1 MSGESTPL
9 LTGTIPAFEMF
20 MMVWENLT
28 NKKQDLKRYI
38 NIGLEWATK
47 YYAKMDNTRA
57 YIIAMCEY
65 RLTLYFVDHDLF
77 IIVVLNPSI
86 KLTWIWEHWEEEY
99 IVDVEEKVRLIVSP
113 L

>member
-9 LTGTIPAFEMF
+9 LTGAIPAFKMF
-20 MMVWENLT
+20 MMVWENLA
-28 NKKQDLKRYI
+28 NKKQHLKRYI

-47 YYAKMDNTRA
+47 YYTKMDNTHA

-65 RLTLYFVDHDLF
+65 HSTL
-77 IIVVLNPSI
+77 
-86 KLTWIWEHWEEEY
+86 
-99 IVDVEEKVRLIVSP
+99 LIMIY

>member
-1 MSGESTPL
+1 MSRESTPL

-20 MMVWENLT
+20 MTVWENLA
-28 NKKQDLKRYI
+28 NKKQHLKRYI

-47 YYAKMDNTRA
+47 YYAKMDNTCA
-57 YIIAMCEY
+57 YIIMMCEY
-65 RLTLYFVDHDLF
+65 RSTLHFVDHDLF

-86 KLTWIWEHWEEEY
+86 KLTWIREHWEEEY
-99 IVDVEEKVRLIVSP
+99 IVDAEEKIWLIVSP

>member
-1 MSGESTPL
+1 MSRESTPL
-9 LTGTIPAFEMF
+9 LTGAIPTFEMF
-20 MMVWENLT
+20 MTVWENLA
-28 NKKQDLKRYI
+28 NKKQHLKRYI

-47 YYAKMDNTRA
+47 YYVKMDNTCA
-57 YIIAMCEY
+57 YIIVMCEY
-65 RLTLYFVDHDLF
+65 CSTLYFVDHDLF

-99 IVDVEEKVRLIVSP
+99 IVDAEEKVQLIVSP